1 MPLLFF
7 VDNYHQQTRKRHPLL
22 DLPTTEHLK
31 VSIPIHIATG
41 LRKRPFFFY
50 QMNYWWKLLYVPSS
64 LFPPWSRSLFNVRM
78 LLTELTML
86 KKILFFKK
94 SVYWTEILPFIIFR
108 WLMVVVQAICITVLM
123 VGTFDVVLNN
133 VGEPVSGSLGTLS
146 RKE

>member
-1 MPLLFF
+1 
-7 VDNYHQQTRKRHPLL
+7 
-22 DLPTTEHLK
+22 
-31 VSIPIHIATG
+31 
-41 LRKRPFFFY
+41 
-50 QMNYWWKLLYVPSS
+50 
-64 LFPPWSRSLFNVRM
+64 
-78 LLTELTML
+78 ML
-86 KKILFFKK
+86 KKISFLKK